1 MARDAAPLAAEP
13 AARWMKAC
21 LEALHLSIDAQPL
34 LSRRFCLHHTPAQ
47 GPIAGCVLHVHA
59 FAEEMNKS
67 RRMAALQARELAS
80 AGYAVL
86 QMDLFGC
93 GDSDGAFVDATWQ
106 RWCED
111 IDAARDWLLQRHR
124 DGTAA
129 TPFWLWGHRAGAL
142 LAVAAAARW
151 EQACNFLF
159 WQPVPSGRAALQQ
172 FLRLRS
178 MGDLAG
184 RSSAV
189 TTEQLRS
196 ELGAG
201 RAVDVAGYRLAPDIA
216 FHLEQARLVPPLD
229 PRRVV
234 WIDLSARDEPG
245 LSPASA
251 AAVEAW
257 RAGGHDVA
265 AEVVRGPA
273 FWQTAE
279 IEVVP
284 ALLAA
289 TVQACLATVP
299 TTALDA

>member
-1 MARDAAPLAAEP
+1 
-13 AARWMKAC
+13 MKAC
-21 LEALHLSIDAQPL
+21 LEALHLPIDTDALP
-34 LSRRFCLHHTPAQ
+34 SRRFCLHHTPAD
-47 GPIAGCVLHVHA
+47 GPIVGWMVHVHA

-67 RRMAALQARELAS
+67 RRMAALQARQLAQ

-86 QMDLFGC
+86 QLDLFGC

-111 IDAARDWLLQRHR
+111 VDAARDWMLRRH
-124 DGTAA
+124 GEAAAA
-129 TPFWLWGHRAGAL
+129 TPPWLWGHRAGAL
-142 LAVAAAARW
+142 LAAAAAARW
-151 EQACNFLF
+151 QQACNFLF
-159 WQPVPSGRAALQQ
+159 WQPMPSGRAALQQ

-178 MGDLAG
+178 MGDLSG
-184 RSSAV
+184 RASTM
-189 TTEQLRS
+189 TTEQLRA

-201 RAVDVAGYRLAPDIA
+201 RAVDVAGYRVAPNIA
-216 FHLEQARLVPPLD
+216 LHLEQARLTPV
-229 PRRVV
+229 RGARHVV

-245 LSPASA
+245 LSPASVAVVDAWSA
-251 AAVEAW
+251 A
-257 RAGGHDVA
+257 GHRVA

-289 TVQACLATVP
+289 TVQACRGADLAP
-299 TTALDA
+299 ALDA